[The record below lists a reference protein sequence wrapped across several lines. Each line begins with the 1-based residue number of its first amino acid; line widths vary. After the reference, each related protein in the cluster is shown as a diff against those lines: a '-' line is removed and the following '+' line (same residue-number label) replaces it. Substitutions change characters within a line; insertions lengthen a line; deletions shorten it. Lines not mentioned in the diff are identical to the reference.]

1 MFRRTVVVAQ
11 GDAMRPGI
19 FAGDVLVVQRSRD
32 RHYRIGDVVA
42 YRTSH
47 AGRAAHVGRA
57 GHVGRAAHV
66 GRVCEVRQS
75 PGSPDDSCTEYLVH
89 FDNDIGVVHTRHV
102 VGEVVHARHIV
113 GEVESR
119 LVRLGKLSS
128 TSRAHRSPFSLSAY
142 APAPSGRRKVS
153 TTQAAAD

>member
-47 AGRAAHVGRA
+47 AGRAV
-57 GHVGRAAHV
+57 HVGRAAHV

-89 FDNDIGVVHTRHV
+89 FDNDIGVVH
-102 VGEVVHARHIV
+102 ARHIV

-119 LVRLGKLSS
+119 LVHLGKLSS

>member
-47 AGRAAHVGRA
+47 AGRAGD
-57 GHVGRAAHV
+57 VGRAAHV

-89 FDNDIGVVHTRHV
+89 FDNDIG
-102 VGEVVHARHIV
+102 VVHARHIV

>member
-47 AGRAAHVGRA
+47 AGRAAHGR
-57 GHVGRAAHV
+57 RAAHV

-75 PGSPDDSCTEYLVH
+75 PGSPNDSCTEYLVH
-89 FDNDIGVVHTRHV
+89 FDNDIG
-102 VGEVVHARHIV
+102 VVHARHIV

>member
-47 AGRAAHVGRA
+47 AGRAAHVGR
-57 GHVGRAAHV
+57 
-66 GRVCEVRQS
+66 VCEVRQS

-89 FDNDIGVVHTRHV
+89 FDNDLG
-102 VGEVVHARHIV
+102 VVHARHIV

>member
-47 AGRAAHVGRA
+47 AGRAAHVGR
-57 GHVGRAAHV
+57 
-66 GRVCEVRQS
+66 VCEVRQS
-75 PGSPDDSCTEYLVH
+75 PGSPNDSCTEYLVH
-89 FDNDIGVVHTRHV
+89 FDNDIGVVH
-102 VGEVVHARHIV
+102 ARHIV

-119 LVRLGKLSS
+119 LVHLGKLSS

>member
-47 AGRAAHVGRA
+47 AGRAAQVGRA

-89 FDNDIGVVHTRHV
+89 FDNDIGVVH
-102 VGEVVHARHIV
+102 ARHIV

-119 LVRLGKLSS
+119 LVHLGKLSS

>member
-47 AGRAAHVGRA
+47 A
-57 GHVGRAAHV
+57 GRAAHV

-119 LVRLGKLSS
+119 LVHLGKLSS

>member
-19 FAGDVLVVQRSRD
+19 FSGDVLVVQRSRD

-47 AGRAAHVGRA
+47 AGRAV
-57 GHVGRAAHV
+57 HVGRAAHV

-89 FDNDIGVVHTRHV
+89 FDNDIGVVH
-102 VGEVVHARHIV
+102 ARHIV

-119 LVRLGKLSS
+119 LVRLGRLSS

>member
-32 RHYRIGDVVA
+32 PHYRIGDVVA

-47 AGRAAHVGRA
+47 A
-57 GHVGRAAHV
+57 GRAAHV

-89 FDNDIGVVHTRHV
+89 FDNDIGVVH
-102 VGEVVHARHIV
+102 ARHIV

-119 LVRLGKLSS
+119 LVHLGKLSS

>member
-47 AGRAAHVGRA
+47 AGRAAHVGR
-57 GHVGRAAHV
+57 
-66 GRVCEVRQS
+66 VCEVRQS

-89 FDNDIGVVHTRHV
+89 FDNDIG
-102 VGEVVHARHIV
+102 VVHARHIV

>member
-47 AGRAAHVGRA
+47 AGRAAHVGR
-57 GHVGRAAHV
+57 
-66 GRVCEVRQS
+66 VCEVRQS

-89 FDNDIGVVHTRHV
+89 FDNDIGVVH
-102 VGEVVHARHIV
+102 ARHIV

-119 LVRLGKLSS
+119 LVHLGKLSS